1 MTVVE
6 LQQKYIQQIT
16 EYQSLVATGDL
27 SKDEYNELV
36 QDMIDSDKIKQMLDD
51 EEDIIQIGNVIEV
64 LSTVAKAVA

>member
-16 EYQSLVATGDL
+16 EYQSLVATGEL

-64 LSTVAKAVA
+64 LSTIAKAVA